1 MMRLIGG
8 KEKKKH
14 TGLVGDPDSYQNAI
28 KKVRDGITA
37 QTNQSMARYKLMRE
51 MPQSGRVFSEW
62 WPKVKE
68 QADRCLWVGYDAK
81 MAASDALL
89 QQCDDKKLQKR
100 IIAENLT
107 FENIVKMGV
116 AMEQG
121 NKKVDR
127 MHKGDKEDKVAQED
141 RVAQLES
148 CR

>member
-1 MMRLIGG
+1 M
-8 KEKKKH
+8 
-14 TGLVGDPDSYQNAI
+14 VA
-28 KKVRDGITA
+28 
-37 QTNQSMARYKLMRE
+37 
-51 MPQSGRVFSEW
+51 
-62 WPKVKE
+62 KVKE

-81 MAASDALL
+81 MAASDAIL

-141 RVAQLES
+141 RVAQLEEKVRKLQANPAGGKVRTPGS
-148 CR
+148 AKCSTCTRAAHPTGK